1 MADREPGPEPKE
13 AGPISLR
20 RTEYDPVSS
29 ALKAFE
35 GDDVRQARRCLQ
47 RVLFGEQNMHPLD
60 VLKNLRVRP
69 DGSPVT
75 DDMLRTKFEEGL
87 SRVSVTRLPE
97 DTDETFEEAV
107 REKRE
112 EVKASFERLLAVLQ
126 RVPPSEILQFCSTER
141 KRDPYFAAALG
152 RARLELVG
160 RSYKTLQ
167 DLAGVIAGVNRT
179 VFGQDGFDTYRDIEH
194 QGIAGQEV
202 LRTPNTAGKGS
213 VVVLLVQD
221 AKGYHME
228 YGIDPK

>member
-1 MADREPGPEPKE
+1 MSDRVPIPETKE
-13 AGPISLR
+13 QAAISLR

-47 RVLFGEQNMHPLD
+47 RVLFGEQNMRPLD

-87 SRVSVTRLPE
+87 SRVAVTRLPE
-97 DTDETFEEAV
+97 DTDEAFDAAV

-126 RVPPSEILQFCSTER
+126 KVPPSEILQFCSTER
-141 KRDPYFAAALG
+141 GRDPYFAAALG

-167 DLAGVIAGVNRT
+167 DLAGVIAGVNHT
-179 VFGQDGFDTYRDIEH
+179 VFGQEGFDTYRDIGKD
-194 QGIAGQEV
+194 GITGQEV

-213 VVVLLVQD
+213 IVVLLVQD
-221 AKGYHME
+221 EKGYHME
-228 YGIDPK
+228 YGIDPR